1 MELVK
6 KKPLVR
12 RNMALLNS
20 FRDKRLC
27 QKGRKV
33 LLLLL
38 QTQPMQV
45 VLKILVGVNTTY
57 KAMDLFLMRL

>member
-12 RNMALLNS
+12 RKMALLNS
-20 FRDKRLC
+20 FRDKHLC
-27 QKGRKV
+27 QMGRRV
-33 LLLLL
+33 LLLL

-45 VLKILVGVNTTY
+45 VLKILVGVNTAY
-57 KAMDLFLMRL
+57 KTMDLFLMRL